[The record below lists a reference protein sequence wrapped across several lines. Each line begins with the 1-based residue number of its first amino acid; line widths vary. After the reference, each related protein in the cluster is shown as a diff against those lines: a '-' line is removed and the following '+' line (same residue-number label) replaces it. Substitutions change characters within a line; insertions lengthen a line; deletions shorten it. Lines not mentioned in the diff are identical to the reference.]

1 MFHPL
6 HASRLTAVLGAAFAL
21 ALLDTAAPRIAVA
34 ADSVYATAVATVGRS
49 DKDRE
54 RDRRDKPAEV
64 LALAGFKPGMRI
76 ADIFGGGG
84 YNSELLSYL
93 VGPSGR
99 VLLVNDP
106 AYAAFAAED
115 LAVRFKDGRLPEI
128 ARLVV
133 PNEDLNLGRE
143 TLDGALIVMSYHDLY
158 FQDKDKFPR
167 IDAATFLGQIH
178 AALKPGA
185 VFLVVDHSAVAGSGS
200 APAQTL
206 HRIDEKF
213 AIKDFESR
221 GFKLVKTWDGL
232 RNSADA
238 RTALVFD
245 PAIRG
250 KTDRFV
256 HLYQRQ

>member
-84 YNSELLSYL
+84 YNSELLSYV
-93 VGPSGR
+93 VGPRGR

-167 IDAATFLGQIH
+167 IDAANFLGQIH

-213 AIKDFESR
+213 AIQDIESR

>member
-1 MFHPL
+1 MFHPS
-6 HASRLTAVLGAAFAL
+6 HAFRLAAALGAASAL
-21 ALLDTAAPRIAVA
+21 VLFGAASPRVALA
-34 ADSVYATAVATVGRS
+34 ADSVYATAVATAGRS

-54 RDRRDKPAEV
+54 RDQRDKPAEV
-64 LALAGFKPGMRI
+64 LELAGFKPGMRI
-76 ADIFGGGG
+76 ADIFGAGG
-84 YNSELLSYL
+84 YYSELLSYL
-93 VGPSGR
+93 VGPHGR

-115 LAVRFKDGRLPEI
+115 LAVRFKGGRLPEI

-133 PNEDLNLGRE
+133 PNEDLNLGHG
-143 TLDGALIVMSYHDLY
+143 TLDGALIVMSYHDVY
-158 FQDKDKFPR
+158 YQDKDKFPR

-185 VFLVVDHSAVAGSGS
+185 MFLVVDHSAVAGSGS

-213 AIKDFESR
+213 AIHDLESR

-232 RNSADA
+232 RNPADD
-238 RTALVFD
+238 RKLLVFD

-256 HLYQRQ
+256 HVYQRL

>member
-21 ALLDTAAPRIAVA
+21 ALLDIAAPRIALA
-34 ADSVYATAVATVGRS
+34 ADSVYATAVATAGRS

-54 RDRRDKPAEV
+54 RDQRDKPAEV

-84 YNSELLSYL
+84 YYSELLSYV
-93 VGPSGR
+93 VGPRGR

-167 IDAATFLGQIH
+167 IDAASFLGQIH

-185 VFLVVDHSAVAGSGS
+185 VFLVVDHSAVAGSGN

-213 AIKDFESR
+213 AIHDIESR

>member
-34 ADSVYATAVATVGRS
+34 ADSVYATAVATAGRS

-158 FQDKDKFPR
+158 FQDKDKFPP

-185 VFLVVDHSAVAGSGS
+185 MFLVVDHSAVAGSGS

-213 AIKDFESR
+213 AIHDIESR

-232 RNSADA
+232 RNPADP